1 MGSYFSYKLK
11 FAQENEHSLPDT
23 LVEKGF
29 AIRKIYRGEPTISIP
44 FENFQETNAFFEE
57 MKNDGY
63 SEMMLDEKDGVLQYF
78 RKWAPLDEV
87 VTEIAKA
94 TNQIISVERMFDANC
109 GYLAWCEGPNGF
121 VTKDG
126 KPVLGQLDRV
136 NPKLIKEQLHRF
148 QISVPIGTENDKWG
162 TFYVP
167 KENIAHLTYFDET
180 LGKDVPYYSFVFLH
194 EPNILVSF
202 RESQVQMNV
211 HEVEEKYILAKEN
224 FATDKK
230 LPIIL
235 EVPSTD
241 VTLKQSNM
249 GLEDYFIV
257 KLPCP
262 STFSNNKECSI
273 TVPDYS
279 IKQIENGNY
288 LMDIGPK
295 GKERS
300 IMRFK
305 LETGIEKTTLT
316 NGAIHQLFQTA
327 LQENPE
333 LFQHNPD
340 VRNQSNC
347 CRYQTLLYGA
357 EEPTNIMNPFDE
369 NFDEDE
375 EETRSFEF

>member
-1 MGSYFSYKLK
+1 
-11 FAQENEHSLPDT
+11 
-23 LVEKGF
+23 
-29 AIRKIYRGEPTISIP
+29 
-44 FENFQETNAFFEE
+44 
-57 MKNDGY
+57 MKNHGY
-63 SEMMLDEKDGVLQYF
+63 SGMMLDEKDGVLQYF
-78 RKWAPLDEV
+78 RKWAPLDKV

-94 TNQIISVERMFDANC
+94 TNQIISVERIFDIND
-109 GYLAWCEGPNGF
+109 GYLAWYEGPNGF

-136 NPKLIKEQLHRF
+136 NPKLVKEQLHRF

-162 TFYVP
+162 TFYIP
-167 KENIAHLTYFDET
+167 KENIAHLTYFDEA
-180 LGKDVPYYSFVFLH
+180 LGKDIPYYSFVFFH

-202 RESQVQMNV
+202 RGGQVQMNV
-211 HEVEEKYILAKEN
+211 YELEEKYILAKEN

-235 EVPSTD
+235 EVPETD

-249 GLEDYFIV
+249 GDYFIV

-273 TVPDYS
+273 TVPHCS

-288 LMDIGPK
+288 LMEIGPK

-300 IMRFK
+300 IMRLK

-316 NGAIHQLFQTA
+316 NGAIQKLFQNA

-333 LFQHNPD
+333 LFQYNPD
-340 VRNQSNC
+340 ARNQSNC
-347 CRYQTLLYGA
+347 CRYENLLYGV
-357 EEPTNIMNPFDE
+357 EEPTDIFNPFDE

-375 EETRSFEF
+375 EEIISF